1 MLQIRRALVAIVV
14 AVLVL
19 MLVATLVI
27 DPGAQG

>member
-1 MLQIRRALVAIVV
+1 VTQIRRALVAIVV

-27 DPGAQG
+27 EPGAQG

>member
-1 MLQIRRALVAIVV
+1 MQVPRALVMVVV

-27 DPGAQG
+27 DPARG